1 MGFFSAVTGKIQK
14 HSHYTETGKYVLSRL
29 NLSDCWSV
37 IKCIKGGCCWAI
49 LFHVSY
55 LLRRLSPPL
64 PKHRTQTLP
73 APVRK
78 WSEATKSLWLQH
90 FPIQQAL
97 TSPRGNLTVRVAF
110 AKWSRVIDLLQGHD
124 RGFYN
129 VYLMWKRQTTNAAC
143 TVLYSVVC
151 ELFSVTV
158 DPAL

>member
-1 MGFFSAVTGKIQK
+1 MVAADPFF
-14 HSHYTETGKYVLSRL
+14 YMF
-29 NLSDCWSV
+29 
-37 IKCIKGGCCWAI
+37 
-49 LFHVSY
+49 FHVSY

-78 WSEATKSLWLQH
+78 WSEVPESLWLQH

-97 TSPRGNLTVRVAF
+97 TSPRGNLIVCVPS

-129 VYLMWKRQTTNAAC
+129 VYLMWKRQTTNVLFF
-143 TVLYSVVC
+143 TVLRVNYLMLQRYRSNLLNWRTAFRFFHHC
-151 ELFSVTV
+151 QWWKISF
-158 DPAL
+158 